1 MKFKAFLFACGFACC
16 AVAAVSQTAVMYS
29 TTSAERWVEKKVS
42 VDKDAS
48 TESGVT
54 VWTDSLLQPVSGFG
68 GTFNEI
74 SWDAL
79 LVLPEEE
86 RTKIMESLFS
96 KDGINF
102 ALGRTPIGS
111 SDYAF
116 GYYSY
121 NDVKDD
127 YSMRNF
133 SIARD
138 RFILMPYIKEA
149 LKLRPDLRIWASP
162 WTPPAWMKVNEHY
175 SQKSSGIEGTDV
187 GHNRLNPNLDVLG
200 NVTGF
205 KMLKGY
211 LQAYALY
218 LSKYVQAYRDNGI
231 KISFIMPQNEIAW
244 TPCWPSCTWRPED
257 LSLFVA
263 KYLKPQFD
271 KDSLDT
277 EIWLG
282 TINYPNPEY
291 VRAFLR
297 NNGADKIVKGIG
309 VQWSGMKALPTVH
322 KEYPAYEY
330 MQTENMCGNSEN
342 DWSALENTWKAVV
355 NCFNNGVGSYMYWNM
370 VLDETCKSWWEWAQ
384 NTLVIV
390 DRNTKQV
397 KYTDEFY
404 LMKHLSHFVQPGSRF
419 VASSDKQNMLAFK
432 TADGKFVVVC
442 YNPDDNERVY
452 VCRINSKS
460 YKTKLKPKSI
470 NTIVF
475 DKI

>member
-1 MKFKAFLFACGFACC
+1 M
-16 AVAAVSQTAVMYS
+16 
-29 TTSAERWVEKKVS
+29 
-42 VDKDAS
+42 
-48 TESGVT
+48 
-54 VWTDSLLQPVSGFG
+54 
-68 GTFNEI
+68 
-74 SWDAL
+74 
-79 LVLPEEE
+79 
-86 RTKIMESLFS
+86 
-96 KDGINF
+96 
-102 ALGRTPIGS
+102 
-111 SDYAF
+111 
-116 GYYSY
+116 
-121 NDVKDD
+121 
-127 YSMRNF
+127 
-133 SIARD
+133 
-138 RFILMPYIKEA
+138 
-149 LKLRPDLRIWASP
+149 
-162 WTPPAWMKVNEHY
+162 
-175 SQKSSGIEGTDV
+175 
-187 GHNRLNPNLDVLG
+187 
-200 NVTGF
+200 
-205 KMLKGY
+205 
-211 LQAYALY
+211 
-218 LSKYVQAYRDNGI
+218 
-231 KISFIMPQNEIAW
+231 
-244 TPCWPSCTWRPED
+244 
-257 LSLFVA
+257 SLFVA